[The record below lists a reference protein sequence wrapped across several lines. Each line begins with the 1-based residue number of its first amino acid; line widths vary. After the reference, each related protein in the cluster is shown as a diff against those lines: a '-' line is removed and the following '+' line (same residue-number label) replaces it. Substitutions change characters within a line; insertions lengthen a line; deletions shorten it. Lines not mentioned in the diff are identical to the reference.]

1 VPQKPDP
8 DGGRVLRDPL
18 AILFHPHRLMPDNAE
33 RDCLRKNVE
42 IVLMA
47 ELHAAG

>member
-1 VPQKPDP
+1 
-8 DGGRVLRDPL
+8 
-18 AILFHPHRLMPDNAE
+18 MPDNAE